1 MPPRL
6 QDFSGHALV
15 VPEQNES
22 CFGLP
27 GSQGNACDKQLVS
40 CARINSQQGSGASS
54 FSKYVALSASQ
65 GSLGPALT
73 DEAH

>member
-1 MPPRL
+1 M
-6 QDFSGHALV
+6 SHV
-15 VPEQNES
+15 SV
-22 CFGLP
+22 P
-27 GSQGNACDKQLVS
+27 GSQGNAYDKQLVS